1 METVAA
7 VAPTADRGAV
17 VGSGPGSGPGTGA
30 GTRGRP
36 SPNPAHDAS
45 NIWHVFSLVLPATT
59 VWRAKEARLH
69 SVWHPI
75 GGYKWRIFLYPRGN
89 QQNSDLSV
97 YIECGGPIAPAD
109 AGEATH
115 SRPRRV
121 NAWSRPTAF
130 KIVLLLPPGSAGE
143 SDAGR
148 PAEYGKDATHV
159 FTPKES
165 DWGFK
170 DFYALSA
177 VRPARGV
184 ALADAPPLRIEA
196 HVQLV
201 TSIGPITVLP
211 DWDSRAE
218 TGYVGLRNQ
227 GATCY
232 LNSLLQM
239 LYCLPGFRRLV
250 YALPIPPPE
259 GTPGAEKVPAAI
271 YQCHELQKVFHGLQT
286 ALGAVR
292 TKRLTE
298 SFGWNSAEL
307 FQQHDAQELNRIL
320 CDRLSFAATSR
331 SLRAATA
338 ASPDGGVEVAVA
350 APPDGDGSTAPGF
363 GAEADESLESKD
375 FVATL
380 FQGRTA
386 NVIRCLDVPY
396 VSEMRECFFDI
407 SLTVSGLKG
416 VLEAFAAYTQV
427 EMMDG
432 DNCVRADG
440 YEELQR
446 AEKGAQFIS
455 LPPVLQL
462 HLKRFDYDFSRD
474 PPVQVKINDY
484 FEYGDEIDLSSF
496 VKGAD
501 STPGGG
507 DDVYVLHTVL
517 VHIGD
522 VDTGHYCAFIRPDG
536 PGGAWL
542 KFDDETVT
550 CVSAADALD
559 ANYGFGG
566 PHQPPL
572 PPPVELT
579 ESLAGLS
586 PSPLPPVPS
595 PLSRQSSSP
604 LRAVRSPSPEA
615 DVTTILNETAD
626 GLDAPMGEG
635 LFGQD
640 GSYTR
645 EDQYNVITAATDGTG
660 LNTNTP
666 DPPVAEI
673 TTGETTSP
681 SPSSLPSAPSPL
693 TPAAPVVRT
702 IRARPPNCRFS
713 SAYMLQYVRKSR
725 VADLLKPEEQV
736 PASLTA
742 RILEDQAAEAA
753 RRARAADAHLYRH
766 VLVMTDA
773 HLKDHVTGDLVCW
786 AKIPSVRVR
795 RDCTLV
801 DLKRALI
808 RAGVVSR
815 WQPSQVAKST
825 RTEDNSS
832 PATLKDGDLSEDPA
846 ATAATGEADAGTP
859 DAKRRRDALVSLPP
873 NVHADGEHG
882 VADAPA
888 ADALGTARAD
898 LNTSVSSHE
907 EDDAEA
913 LGWLR
918 LWKCSPR
925 DNETVRPDGLVANG
939 EDYGLLEPPAPA
951 LRVTRNSAPRPV
963 ADDLRVYAQVLTG
976 PDLIA
981 DRDGLYSTHTLES
994 SFLTPPSRSPS
1005 SGEHC
1010 LEVAPTAD
1018 KVVRAAGEKLP
1029 LGKRKRGRR
1038 APSSWPVVP
1047 VDTVL
1052 FFVKQY
1058 LPLER
1063 RLLYRGT
1070 FLAWKDGFVRGLIP
1084 AAARVCGLAISA
1096 GQTADAVVNV
1106 YEEVK
1111 LDSVEMVTPSMTMTR
1126 AELDLGGDILV
1137 VELKAEAQMASL
1149 QLAAP
1154 RADRVAAMSVAERA
1168 AVPLGGRPL
1177 PSALSYYAYLRH
1189 AVVVEFRERWS
1200 SDFVGS
1206 HGSFSLEL
1214 LSTDSIDTVVEEVA
1228 AHLRLSVPASRLRFF
1243 LHDEFTEFARPE
1255 RLFSSNHPTLSL
1267 MLSHINQVTGSWLAP
1282 AATTV
1287 GGPELN
1293 GGPTAAIT
1301 RDLPTSRGP
1310 SLSVIG
1316 RQVGMATLLPPNAVL
1331 SEGVLWYE
1339 VAEYCQRDFAGH
1351 SEVRV
1356 VYRPDGG
1363 AVGAS
1368 AALSTDKVTVES
1380 GVAITPPISFSVLV
1394 PRHGTYSRLLTAVRE
1409 RLSLP
1414 RSTSLRLLD
1423 IRGHVVHSWIQPS
1436 EVAESNTHM
1445 VEPGMELR
1453 VEPDITSSSAAT
1465 AAASIVDPPPL
1476 GVDSRAAARWMLPLL
1491 HVAARRNA
1499 TATARTDA
1507 PVFFGT
1513 PVMLSVPR
1521 DGLLVSDLR
1530 AAVASR
1536 LGVKADVFAGW
1547 RLGQCIDGQVTWFED
1562 LNEQW
1567 VADSNVHGP
1576 DLLSLAVEHV
1586 RTGGGS
1592 AAGGRGHGATGGR
1605 KGTSGLSRLPDKPLL
1620 IRS

>member
-1 METVAA
+1 MDSVAA
-7 VAPTADRGAV
+7 VTSAADRGAV
-17 VGSGPGSGPGTGA
+17 VGNGPGTVPGTGI

-36 SPNPAHDAS
+36 SPNAAHDAS

-97 YIECGGPIAPAD
+97 YIECGGPIAAAD
-109 AGEATH
+109 AGDAAQ

-121 NAWSRPTAF
+121 NSWSRPTAF
-130 KIVLLLPPGSAGE
+130 KIVLLLPLGTAGDA
-143 SDAGR
+143 DAGR
-148 PAEYGKDATHV
+148 PAEHVKDATHV

-177 VRPARGV
+177 LRPARGV
-184 ALADAPPLRIEA
+184 PLADAPPLRIEA

-239 LYCLPGFRRLV
+239 LYCLPGFRRMV

-331 SLRAATA
+331 ILRTAAA
-338 ASPDGGVEVAVA
+338 ASPDGGVEVPVA
-350 APPDGDGSTAPGF
+350 TPPGGDGITVR
-363 GAEADESLESKD
+363 ADAHESSQAKD

-462 HLKRFDYDFSRD
+462 HLKRFDYDFSRE

-484 FEYGDEIDLSSF
+484 FEYGDEIDLGSF
-496 VKGAD
+496 VKGGD
-501 STPGGG
+501 DTPGDG

-522 VDTGHYCAFIRPDG
+522 VDTGHYCAFIRPNG

-550 CVSAADALD
+550 CVSSADALD

-579 ESLAGLS
+579 ESLTGLS

-615 DVTTILNETAD
+615 DVTTILNDTAD

-693 TPAAPVVRT
+693 TSVAPVVRT

-725 VADLLKPEEQV
+725 VADLLKPEEEL

-766 VLVMTDA
+766 VYVMTDA

-786 AKIPSVRVR
+786 ARVPSVRVR

-815 WQPSQVAKST
+815 WQPSHVAKST
-825 RTEDNSS
+825 PAEDNSS

-846 ATAATGEADAGTP
+846 ATAATVLADADTP
-859 DAKRRRDALVSLPP
+859 DAKRRKDALVSLPP
-873 NVHADGEHG
+873 NVRADAEHG
-882 VADAPA
+882 VSDVPA
-888 ADALGTARAD
+888 VTAVGAAGAD

-907 EDDAEA
+907 EDSAEA

-925 DNETVRPDGLVANG
+925 DNKTIRPDGLVANG
-939 EDYGLLEPPAPA
+939 ENYELLEPPAPA
-951 LRVTRNSAPRPV
+951 LRVTRNSTPRPV
-963 ADDLRVYAQVLTG
+963 ADDLRIYAQVLTG

-1005 SGEHC
+1005 SGEYG
-1010 LEVAPTAD
+1010 LDVAPTVD
-1018 KVVRAAGEKLP
+1018 TVVRAAGEKLP

-1038 APSSWPVVP
+1038 VPASWPMVP
-1047 VDTVL
+1047 AETVL

-1063 RLLYRGT
+1063 RLVYRGT

-1084 AAARVCGLAISA
+1084 AAARVCGLTVPA
-1096 GQTADAVVNV
+1096 GQTADTVVNV

-1111 LDSVEMVTPSMTMTR
+1111 LDSVEMVTPSMSMQR

-1137 VELKAEAQMASL
+1137 VELKAEAHMASL
-1149 QLAAP
+1149 ELATP
-1154 RADRVAAMSVAERA
+1154 RADRVAAMSVSERA

-1189 AVVVEFRERWS
+1189 AVVVDFRERWS

-1206 HGSFSLEL
+1206 QGSFPLEL
-1214 LSTDSIDTVVEEVA
+1214 LATDSMETVVEEVA
-1228 AHLRLSVPASRLRFF
+1228 ATLRLSVPSSRLRFF
-1243 LHDEFTEFARPE
+1243 LHDEFSEFARPE
-1255 RLFSSNHPTLSL
+1255 RLFSSSHPTLAH
-1267 MLSHINQVTGSWLAP
+1267 MLSHMNQVTGSWLAP

-1293 GGPTAAIT
+1293 GGPAPGATT
-1301 RDLPTSRGP
+1301 LDLPTSRGP

-1331 SEGVLWYE
+1331 CEGVLWYE
-1339 VAEYCQRDFAGH
+1339 VAEFCHQDFGH

-1363 AVGAS
+1363 AVGSS
-1368 AALSTDKVTVES
+1368 AAASTDKVIVES

-1394 PRHGTYSRLLTAVRE
+1394 PRLWTYSRLLTAVQD

-1414 RSTSLRLLD
+1414 RSTNLRLLD
-1423 IRGHVVHSWIQPS
+1423 IRGHVVHSWIQPD
-1436 EVAESNTHM
+1436 ELVESNTHM
-1445 VEPGMELR
+1445 VEPGTELR
-1453 VEPDITSSSAAT
+1453 VEPDNSSSRAST
-1465 AAASIVDPPPL
+1465 AAAAAVVDPPPL
-1476 GVDSRAAARWMLPLL
+1476 GDDSSAATHWMLPLL
-1491 HVAARRNA
+1491 HVTARRNA
-1499 TATARTDA
+1499 TATARTDT

-1521 DGLLVSDLR
+1521 DEVLVSDLR
-1530 AAVASR
+1530 AAVALR
-1536 LGVKADVFAGW
+1536 LGVKPDVFASW
-1547 RLGQCIDGQVTWFED
+1547 RLGQCVDGQVTWFED
-1562 LNEQW
+1562 PNEHW
-1567 VADSNVHGP
+1567 VAGSNVHGP

-1605 KGTSGLSRLPDKPLL
+1605 KATSGLSRLPDKPLL

>member
-1 METVAA
+1 MDTVAA
-7 VAPTADRGAV
+7 VTPAADRGAV
-17 VGSGPGSGPGTGA
+17 VVAAGPGA
-30 GTRGRP
+30 GRGRP
-36 SPNPAHDAS
+36 TPNAANDAS
-45 NIWHVFSLVLPATT
+45 NIWHVFSLVLPAAT

-97 YIECGGPIAPAD
+97 YIECGGPLTPAD
-109 AGEATH
+109 AGDAAPA
-115 SRPRRV
+115 RPRRV

-130 KIVLLLPPGSAGE
+130 KIVLLLPPGSAGDG
-143 SDAGR
+143 DAGR
-148 PAEYGKDATHV
+148 PAEYVKDATHV

-184 ALADAPPLRIEA
+184 PLAHAPPLRIEA

-331 SLRAATA
+331 SLRAAA
-338 ASPDGGVEVAVA
+338 GASPDGGVEVPAA
-350 APPDGDGSTAPGF
+350 APAGGDGTTAAGLS
-363 GAEADESLESKD
+363 AEAGEPSQTKD

-446 AEKGAQFIS
+446 AEKGAQFLS

-462 HLKRFDYDFSRD
+462 HLKRFDYDFSRE

-496 VKGAD
+496 VKGTD
-501 STPGGG
+501 GTPGGG

-522 VDTGHYCAFIRPDG
+522 VDTGHYCAFIRPNG
-536 PGGAWL
+536 PGGPWL

-615 DVTTILNETAD
+615 DVTTILNDTAD

-693 TPAAPVVRT
+693 TPVAPVVRT

-725 VADLLKPEEQV
+725 VADLLKSEEEL
-736 PASLTA
+736 PALLTA

-766 VLVMTDA
+766 VYVTTDA

-825 RTEDNSS
+825 PAEDNSS
-832 PATLKDGDLSEDPA
+832 PATVKDGELPEDPA
-846 ATAATGEADAGTP
+846 ATAADADGP
-859 DAKRRRDALVSLPP
+859 DAKRRKDALVSLPL

-882 VADAPA
+882 AADEPAANALATPA
-888 ADALGTARAD
+888 ADM
-898 LNTSVSSHE
+898 NTSVSSHE
-907 EDDAEA
+907 EDSAEA

-925 DNETVRPDGLVANG
+925 DNETIRPDGLVANG

-951 LRVTRNSAPRPV
+951 LRVTRNSTPRPV
-963 ADDLRVYAQVLTG
+963 ADDLRVYAQVLKG

-1005 SGEHC
+1005 SGEHG
-1010 LEVAPTAD
+1010 LEAAPTAD
-1018 KVVRAAGEKLP
+1018 KVVHAAGEKLP

-1038 APSSWPVVP
+1038 VPSAWPVVP
-1047 VDTVL
+1047 AETVL

-1058 LPLER
+1058 LPMER
-1063 RLLYRGT
+1063 RLVYRGT
-1070 FLAWKDGFVRGLIP
+1070 FLAWKDGFVRGLVP
-1084 AAARVCGLAISA
+1084 AAARICGLTIPA
-1096 GQTADAVVNV
+1096 GQTADTVVNV

-1111 LDSVEMVTPSMTMTR
+1111 LDSVEMVTPSMTMQR

-1137 VELKAEAQMASL
+1137 VELKAEAQRASL
-1149 QLAAP
+1149 ELAVP
-1154 RADRVAAMSVAERA
+1154 RADRVAAMSVSERA

-1177 PSALSYYAYLRH
+1177 PSALTYYAYLRH

-1214 LSTDSIDTVVEEVA
+1214 LATDSMETVLEEVA
-1228 AHLRLSVPASRLRFF
+1228 ATLRLSVPASRLRFF
-1243 LHDEFTEFARPE
+1243 LHDELSEFARPE
-1255 RLFSSNHPTLSL
+1255 RLFSSSHPTLAH
-1267 MLSHINQVTGSWLAP
+1267 MLSHMNQVTGSWLAP
-1282 AATTV
+1282 TATAV

-1293 GGPTAAIT
+1293 GGPTPAAT
-1301 RDLPTSRGP
+1301 TLDLPASRGP

-1339 VAEYCQRDFAGH
+1339 VAEYCHRDSAGH

-1368 AALSTDKVTVES
+1368 AAASTDKVTVES

-1394 PRHGTYSRLLTAVRE
+1394 SRHGTYNRVLAAVRE

-1414 RSTSLRLLD
+1414 RGTNLRLLD
-1423 IRGHVVHSWIQPS
+1423 IRSHVVHSWIEPGELVQ
-1436 EVAESNTHM
+1436 SNAHM
-1445 VEPGMELR
+1445 VEPGTELR
-1453 VEPDITSSSAAT
+1453 VEPDISSSSAA
-1465 AAASIVDPPPL
+1465 AAAAPAVDPPPL
-1476 GVDSRAAARWMLPLL
+1476 GRDHPASARWMLSLL

-1536 LGVKADVFAGW
+1536 LGVKPDVFAGW
-1547 RLGQCIDGQVTWFED
+1547 RLGQCIDSQVTWFED
-1562 LNEQW
+1562 PNERW
-1567 VADSNVHGP
+1567 VADSTVHGP
-1576 DLLSLAVEHV
+1576 ELLSLAVEHV

-1605 KGTSGLSRLPDKPLL
+1605 KVTTGLSRLPDKPLL

>member
-1 METVAA
+1 MDSVAA
-7 VAPTADRGAV
+7 VTPAVDRVAV
-17 VGSGPGSGPGTGA
+17 VGNGPGTGPGA
-30 GTRGRP
+30 GTGTRGRP
-36 SPNPAHDAS
+36 SPNAAHDAS

-97 YIECGGPIAPAD
+97 YIECGGPIAAAD
-109 AGEATH
+109 AGDGAQ

-130 KIVLLLPPGSAGE
+130 KIVLLLPPGAAGDA
-143 SDAGR
+143 DAGR
-148 PAEYGKDATHV
+148 PAEYIKDATHV

-177 VRPARGV
+177 LRPARGV
-184 ALADAPPLRIEA
+184 PLADAPPLRIEA

-201 TSIGPITVLP
+201 TSIGSITVLP

-239 LYCLPGFRRLV
+239 LYCLPGFRRMV

-259 GTPGAEKVPAAI
+259 GAAGAEKVPAAI

-286 ALGAVR
+286 AQGAVR

-331 SLRAATA
+331 ILRTAAV
-338 ASPDGGVEVAVA
+338 ASPDGGVEVPVA
-350 APPDGDGSTAPGF
+350 TPPDGDGTMVRAD
-363 GAEADESLESKD
+363 ADESSQAKD

-462 HLKRFDYDFSRD
+462 HLKRFDYDFSRE

-501 STPGGG
+501 GTPGDG
-507 DDVYVLHTVL
+507 DDVFVLHTVL

-522 VDTGHYCAFIRPDG
+522 VDTGHYCAFIRPNG

-579 ESLAGLS
+579 ESLTGLS

-615 DVTTILNETAD
+615 DVTPILNDTAD
-626 GLDAPMGEG
+626 VLDAPMGEG
-635 LFGQD
+635 LFGPD

-660 LNTNTP
+660 LSTNTP

-693 TPAAPVVRT
+693 TSVAPVVRT

-725 VADLLKPEEQV
+725 VADLLKPEEEL

-753 RRARAADAHLYRH
+753 RRARAAEAHLYRH
-766 VLVMTDA
+766 VYVMTDA

-786 AKIPSVRVR
+786 ARVPSVRVR

-808 RAGVVSR
+808 RAGAVSR
-815 WQPSQVAKST
+815 WQPSHVAKST
-825 RTEDNSS
+825 PAEDNSS
-832 PATLKDGDLSEDPA
+832 PATLKDGDLSEDPT
-846 ATAATGEADAGTP
+846 ATATTVLAEADAP
-859 DAKRRRDALVSLPP
+859 DAKRRKDALVSLPP
-873 NVHADGEHG
+873 TVRSDAEQG
-882 VADAPA
+882 VADIPA
-888 ADALGTARAD
+888 ATVVGSPGAD
-898 LNTSVSSHE
+898 LNTSASSHE
-907 EDDAEA
+907 EDSAEA

-925 DNETVRPDGLVANG
+925 DNKTIRPDGLVANG
-939 EDYGLLEPPAPA
+939 EDNGLLEPSAPAP
-951 LRVTRNSAPRPV
+951 RVTRNSAPRPV
-963 ADDLRVYAQVLTG
+963 ADDLRIYAQVLTG

-1005 SGEHC
+1005 SGEHG
-1010 LEVAPTAD
+1010 LEVAPTVD
-1018 KVVRAAGEKLP
+1018 TVVRAAGEKLP

-1038 APSSWPVVP
+1038 VPDSWPMVP
-1047 VDTVL
+1047 AETVL

-1063 RLLYRGT
+1063 RLVYRGT

-1084 AAARVCGLAISA
+1084 AAARVCGLTIPA
-1096 GQTADAVVNV
+1096 GQTADTVVNV

-1111 LDSVEMVTPSMTMTR
+1111 LDSVEMVTPSLTMHR

-1149 QLAAP
+1149 ELATP
-1154 RADRVAAMSVAERA
+1154 RADRVAAMSASECA
-1168 AVPLGGRPL
+1168 AIPLGGRPL
-1177 PSALSYYAYLRH
+1177 PCALSYYAYLRH

-1206 HGSFSLEL
+1206 QGSFSLEL
-1214 LSTDSIDTVVEEVA
+1214 LATDSMETVVEEVA
-1228 AHLRLSVPASRLRFF
+1228 ATLRLSVPSSRLRFF
-1243 LHDEFTEFARPE
+1243 LHDEFSEFARPE
-1255 RLFSSNHPTLSL
+1255 RLFSSSHPTLAH
-1267 MLSHINQVTGSWLAP
+1267 MLSHMHQVTGSWLAP

-1293 GGPTAAIT
+1293 GGAAPGAT
-1301 RDLPTSRGP
+1301 THDLPAARGP

-1331 SEGVLWYE
+1331 CEGVLWYE
-1339 VAEYCQRDFAGH
+1339 VAEYCHRDFADH

-1363 AVGAS
+1363 AVGGS
-1368 AALSTDKVTVES
+1368 AATSTDKVIVES

-1394 PRHGTYSRLLTAVRE
+1394 PRLWTYGRLLASVRE

-1414 RSTSLRLLD
+1414 RSTNLRLLD
-1423 IRGHVVHSWIQPS
+1423 IRGHVVHSWIQPD
-1436 EVAESNTHM
+1436 ELVESNTHM
-1445 VEPGMELR
+1445 VEPGTELR
-1453 VEPDITSSSAAT
+1453 VEPDNSSSRAAT
-1465 AAASIVDPPPL
+1465 VAASAVVDPPPL
-1476 GVDSRAAARWMLPLL
+1476 GDDSPAAAQCLLPLL
-1491 HVAARRNA
+1491 HVTARRNA
-1499 TATARTDA
+1499 TTMARTDA

-1513 PVMLSVPR
+1513 PVMVSVPR
-1521 DGLLVSDLR
+1521 DGMLVSDLR

-1536 LGVKADVFAGW
+1536 LGVKPDVFASW
-1547 RLGQCIDGQVTWFED
+1547 RLGQCVDSQVTWFED
-1562 LNEQW
+1562 PNEHW
-1567 VADSNVHGP
+1567 VADVNVHGP

-1605 KGTSGLSRLPDKPLL
+1605 KAALGLSRLPDKPLL